1 MWTVVYMT
9 TSKETADKVAE
20 ILKNEGFLVKT
31 KEALKSKKK
40 GCYIEILVPE
50 AEAEEAHK
58 IILEKNL

>member
-1 MWTVVYMT
+1 VWTVVYMAT
-9 TSKETADKVAE
+9 DKETADKVAD
-20 ILKNEGFLVKT
+20 ILKNEGFLVKV
-31 KEALKSKKK
+31 KEALKSKKR